1 MDNKSK
7 EKNDL
12 CDLVIKSSNSVLNI
26 NNIKSNTNKKKRE
39 YKHETISKDSSAIRK
54 IKISYST
61 SSINGRNNSQKF
73 LQSPSNNNSKTSQNN
88 DDLLIIQGC
97 SKNNSS
103 SSLPKPKKLP
113 SSSFSKSKL
122 FQCRKNYS
130 QRYINRENMSQKT
143 DESKN
148 YTNEEFYTPQN
159 QSVKIMPFQLAGT
172 IYTELCRQKSIFFN
186 KIKQDSKVSKFYD
199 LNHNSIDK
207 NKMYNKMDNIHTT
220 CLLDRKLINEI
231 PVTVPIYLSHNIH
244 YDSISEKNR
253 HEKIAQLLIKLKTYI
268 AKDPENDL
276 ATVKEFMLKHGI
288 YNHEYYE
295 LEKLN
300 NIILFLNHSLTI
312 DPKKTL
318 GDIIKEAANYQP
330 SEQDL
335 LDIKE
340 GKGMNKTDICKIS
353 VNTIKAERN
362 NDNKDHSKTSS
373 INFYN
378 KDKMLNIDEEK
389 FYEKVK
395 REYKPKELK
404 ELVKGLEEEF
414 VNIQKEK
421 IEKIEKNN
429 NIWNPQVNHNEKPFV
444 LDNNQFVPNLC
455 LSSKIVN
462 KGLMKKIQQHNEKL
476 LKKMNKQQKIREIN
490 QRMYYSS
497 ILKENSVDLEEIKR
511 RNKLTEFIILE
522 RAKKQLALEHE
533 KQKLELSKN
542 IV

>member
-7 EKNDL
+7 ENNDL

-26 NNIKSNTNKKKRE
+26 NNIKSTTNRKKRN
-39 YKHETISKDSSAIRK
+39 YKHEIINKDSSGKRK
-54 IKISYST
+54 MKISYST
-61 SSINGRNNSQKF
+61 SSINGRNNSQSF
-73 LQSPSNNNSKTSQNN
+73 FQSPSNNNSKPSKNN

-97 SKNNSS
+97 SKNSSS

-113 SSSFSKSKL
+113 LPSFSKSKL
-122 FQCRKNYS
+122 FKWRKNQS
-130 QRYINRENMSQKT
+130 QRYINKDNIHQKT

-148 YTNEEFYTPQN
+148 YTNEDFYTTPQN

-172 IYTELCRQKSIFFN
+172 IYTELCKQKSIFFN

-207 NKMYNKMDNIHTT
+207 NKMFNRMDNIHTT

-244 YDSISEKNR
+244 YNSISEKNR

-268 AKDPENDL
+268 AKDPDNDI
-276 ATVKEFMLKHGI
+276 ATVKEFLLKNGI
-288 YNHEYYE
+288 YNREYYE

-300 NIILFLNHSLTI
+300 NIILFLNHSLAI

-318 GDIIKEAANYQP
+318 SDIIKEAANYQP

-335 LDIKE
+335 LNYKE
-340 GKGMNKTDICKIS
+340 RKGMNETDIYKIS
-353 VNTIKAERN
+353 TKTIKPEN
-362 NDNKDHSKTSS
+362 NKDNIEHSKTNSN
-373 INFYN
+373 NFYN
-378 KDKMLNIDEEK
+378 KEKMLNIDEEK
-389 FYEKVK
+389 FYEKIK

-429 NIWNPQVNHNEKPFV
+429 NIWNPQVKYNEKSFV

-455 LSSKIVN
+455 LSSKTLN
-462 KGLMKKIQQHNEKL
+462 KGLMKKVQQHNEKL

-497 ILKENSVDLEEIKR
+497 ILKESSVDLEEIKR

-522 RAKKQLALEHE
+522 RAKN
-533 KQKLELSKN
+533 S
-542 IV
+542 